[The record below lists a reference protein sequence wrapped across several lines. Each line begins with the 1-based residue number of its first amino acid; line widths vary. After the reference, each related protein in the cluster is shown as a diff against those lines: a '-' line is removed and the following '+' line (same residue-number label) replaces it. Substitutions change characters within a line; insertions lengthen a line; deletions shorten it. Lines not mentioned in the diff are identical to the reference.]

1 MQQQQLK
8 TFEFSNG
15 RSVKLKTV
23 SPLTL
28 SRVRKQY
35 RPPKPPLNEVDYGDG
50 SIMEPN
56 PADPDY
62 IEAMEMYEM
71 ELNERMQRLTIKLSV
86 VHTLSDDEKEE
97 LAAFRE
103 VLASEGIDVEADD
116 MEAYINHLCIS
127 SGDDLRRF
135 LEAVTNT
142 VGPSAEGVQAV
153 KEQFPS

>member
-1 MQQQQLK
+1 MQQQLK
-8 TFEFSNG
+8 NFEFSNG
-15 RSVKLKTV
+15 RAIKLKTV

-28 SRVRKQY
+28 SRVRKQF
-35 RPPKPPLNEVDYGDG
+35 RPPKPPMNEVDYGDG
-50 SIMEPN
+50 NVVMEPN
-56 PADPDY
+56 PADPEY
-62 IEAMEMYEM
+62 LEAMEMYDM

-86 VHTLSDDEKEE
+86 VHTLSEDEKAE
-97 LAAFRE
+97 LDAFKE
-103 VLASEGIDVEADD
+103 VMLSEGIDVEEND

-127 SGDDLRRF
+127 SGLDLQRF